1 MNWIVNNIQLTW
13 KLARMLKTYKTCN
26 WTVRFSK
33 YEFYN
38 KLLGGVILFRITP
51 DVTWTQPY
59 IYICMYVCMYMYVC
73 IYIYIFFFLV
83 YIFSNCLDLF
93 LSYLPAC

>member
-1 MNWIVNNIQLTW
+1 
-13 KLARMLKTYKTCN
+13 MLKTYKTCN

-51 DVTWTQPY
+51 DVT
-59 IYICMYVCMYMYVC
+59 
-73 IYIYIFFFLV
+73 
-83 YIFSNCLDLF
+83 
-93 LSYLPAC
+93 